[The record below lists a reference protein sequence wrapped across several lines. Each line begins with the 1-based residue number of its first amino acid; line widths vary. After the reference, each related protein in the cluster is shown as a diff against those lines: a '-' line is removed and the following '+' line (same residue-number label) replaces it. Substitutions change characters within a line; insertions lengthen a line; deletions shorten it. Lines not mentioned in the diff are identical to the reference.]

1 MNLLNSPPINI
12 KIEFAN
18 LPDNITYK
26 LILLLNSCISFF
38 IILNA
43 LYLSK
48 LIYFFYSKY
57 HKNLIIN
64 NRYLQV

>member
-18 LPDNITYK
+18 LPDDITYK
-26 LILLLNSCISFF
+26 LILLLNSCISFL

-43 LYLSK
+43 LGLTK
-48 LIYFFYSKY
+48 LIY
-57 HKNLIIN
+57 LVI
-64 NRYLQV
+64 

>member
-1 MNLLNSPPINI
+1 MNLLNSQPINI
-12 KIEFAN
+12 KIEFEN

-26 LILLLNSCISFF
+26 FILLLNSCISFL

-64 NRYLQV
+64 TRYLQV

>member
-18 LPDNITYK
+18 LPDDITYK
-26 LILLLNSCISFF
+26 LILLLNSCISFL

-43 LYLSK
+43 LGLTK

-57 HKNLIIN
+57 HKSLIVQ
-64 NRYLQV
+64 NRYVQV

>member
-1 MNLLNSPPINI
+1 MNLVNSPPINI
-12 KIEFAN
+12 KIEFEN

-26 LILLLNSCISFF
+26 LILILNSCISFL

-43 LYLSK
+43 LFLSK
-48 LIYFFYSKY
+48 LIYFYYSKY

-64 NRYLQV
+64 DRYLQV